1 MINNLEKSKNT
12 KIKFFTI
19 FKLINSIIYF
29 IPSCFCIG
37 IAVALNITFLILG
50 SGGSK
55 ITNTSSLADA
65 IIYISFFSL
74 VPAILSLI
82 LFILTLIYRIQV
94 FRKKYNK
101 IIDLIICILFLIIN
115 TLLIIFLFELYTNI
129 LIILITIIIIFSIII
144 IANIIFTILLLVNNK
159 KNN

>member
-1 MINNLEKSKNT
+1 MHDNLEKSKNT

-29 IPSCFCIG
+29 IPSYICIG
-37 IAVALNITFLILG
+37 IAVALDILFLILG

-55 ITNTSSLADA
+55 LMDTSGFVDAMLYVSL
-65 IIYISFFSL
+65 FSL

-82 LFILTLIYRIQV
+82 LFILTLIYTIQI

-101 IIDLIICILFLIIN
+101 IIDLITSI
-115 TLLIIFLFELYTNI
+115 LLIIINI
-129 LIILITIIIIFSIII
+129 LLLILWFKLSTNTFIIFISIILILSIII
-144 IANIIFTILLLVNNK
+144 IANILFTIKLLVDDKTNN
-159 KNN
+159 